1 MKRRKDSMRDS
12 QFTDEI
18 IDEVED
24 TEPTDAS
31 TAEASTNDTGA
42 DTFASD
48 DAGSEATSTG
58 DRISELERELTLDR
72 DKYLRLVAEFD
83 NFRKRMMKERAEA
96 ETRGQGELVRQ
107 ILEPLDDIAR
117 FAHVDPAVTDSITLV
132 EGVAMVEKKLDKSL
146 RAAGLDVVNPLDEK
160 FDPAVHEAVATEA
173 ATKHEQDGTVARVYQ
188 VGYSFKGQLLRPA
201 RVVVRQYQ
209 GSN

>member
-48 DAGSEATSTG
+48 EAGSEAPSTG